1 MIGIIGAMAHEVE
14 VLKESMK
21 INKVETH
28 CGIEFYTGF
37 IGENEVTLT
46 GCGVG
51 KVNAAIAASI
61 LIDSYKCNL
70 VINTGIAGAIKGLKT
85 RDICI
90 GTKLYYSDVDV
101 TVFGYSKGQIPGLP
115 ECFAIND
122 GVLTS
127 VKNVLDQLGISY
139 NETTIYTGDQFASS
153 KDILNGFELTSP
165 HIACEMEGTAIAHVC
180 QKSGVNF
187 LVLRY
192 ISDIVGEESQV
203 EDYNAFEFDMANRS
217 SEICFKLLNNL

>member
-14 VLKESMK
+14 VLKESMRVEE
-21 INKVETH
+21 VETH
-28 CGIEFYTGF
+28 CGIEFYTGY
-37 IGENEVTLT
+37 IGNNEVTLT

-51 KVNAAIAASI
+51 KVNAAIAATL
-61 LIDSYKCNL
+61 LIEVYKCNL

-85 RDICI
+85 RDVCI
-90 GTKLYYSDVDV
+90 GTKLFYSDVDV

-115 ECFAIND
+115 KYFSINYD
-122 GVLTS
+122 VLVA
-127 VKNVLDQLGISY
+127 VKRVLNQLNIEY
-139 NETTIYTGDQFASS
+139 NETTIYTGDQFASNQ
-153 KDILNGFELTSP
+153 DILDGFELFDD

-180 QKSGVNF
+180 MKSGVDF

-192 ISDIVGEESQV
+192 ISDIVGEESQI
-203 EDYNAFEFDMANRS
+203 EDYNSFEFDMANRS